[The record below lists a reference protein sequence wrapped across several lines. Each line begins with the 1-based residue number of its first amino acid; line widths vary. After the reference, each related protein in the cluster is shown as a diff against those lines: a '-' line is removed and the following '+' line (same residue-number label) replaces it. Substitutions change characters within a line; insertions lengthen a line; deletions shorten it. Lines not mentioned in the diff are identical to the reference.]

1 MKTVFVHWHEKS
13 KLIWWIWNLH
23 KNIAYVTEMWRT
35 PSKECHQMHN
45 PNGIF
50 SNEYDDF
57 HNLAES
63 DDLCNHSFVVVA
75 VVNLWVASVDFCFR
89 YFFCRNFS
97 TEFVF
102 DFGLSV
108 SRACT
113 QTLHSNCNKNWL
125 SQQLWLAVKFGLI
138 LIDLL
143 MRWQWC
149 NLWFAWH

>member
-1 MKTVFVHWHEKS
+1 
-13 KLIWWIWNLH
+13 
-23 KNIAYVTEMWRT
+23 
-35 PSKECHQMHN
+35 MHN

-102 DFGLSV
+102 DFRLSV
-108 SRACT
+108 SRACK
-113 QTLHSNCNKNWL
+113 QTLHSNCNKN
-125 SQQLWLAVKFGLI
+125 
-138 LIDLL
+138 
-143 MRWQWC
+143 
-149 NLWFAWH
+149 